1 MTTGGERPMLNASPV
16 MGGNMTGGLTRLSA
30 GPVGYGGRRRRHRSG
45 KLRLITKKRAR
56 KLLKKEGFKIRGG
69 SPGTG
74 IGMDS
79 SFIQGKGDDLGPAGT
94 PDGPTSS
101 YPNQAGSFAG
111 GRRRSRRR
119 GRSHRRSHRRSRS
132 RTLFGLHY

>member
-1 MTTGGERPMLNASPV
+1 MSKGGERPMLNASAI
-16 MGGNMTGGLTRLSA
+16 MHGGLTRLSA
-30 GPVGYGGRRRRHRSG
+30 GPVGYGGRRHRRHSG

-56 KLLKKEGFKIRGG
+56 KLLKLHHGVKIRGG

-101 YPNQAGSFAG
+101 YPNQVGSFAG
-111 GRRRSRRR
+111 GRRTRRRHRHRSRRR
-119 GRSHRRSHRRSRS
+119 SRA

>member
-1 MTTGGERPMLNASPV
+1 MLNASPV
-16 MGGNMTGGLTRLSA
+16 TGGMTGGLTRLSA
-30 GPVGYGGRRRRHRSG
+30 GPVAVGGRRRRSG

-56 KLLKKEGFKIRGG
+56 KILKQEGFKIRGG

-79 SFIQGKGDDLGPAGT
+79 SFIPGKGDDLGPAGT

-119 GRSHRRSHRRSRS
+119 RSHRRSHRRSRS

>member
-1 MTTGGERPMLNASPV
+1 MLNASPV
-16 MGGNMTGGLTRLSA
+16 MGGNMTGGLSRLSA
-30 GPVGYGGRRRRHRSG
+30 GPVGYGGRRHRSG

-56 KLLKKEGFKIRGG
+56 KILKQEGFKIRGG

-79 SFIQGKGDDLGPAGT
+79 SFIPGMGDDTSTSVGLT
-94 PDGPTSS
+94 GPTGS

-119 GRSHRRSHRRSRS
+119 RSHRRSHRRSRS

>member
-1 MTTGGERPMLNASPV
+1 MLNASPV
-16 MGGNMTGGLTRLSA
+16 MGGNMSGGLTRLSA
-30 GPVGYGGRRRRHRSG
+30 GPVGMGGRRRRSG

-56 KLLKKEGFKIRGG
+56 QLLKLHHGVKIRGG

-79 SFIQGKGDDLGPAGT
+79 SFIPGKGDDTATTVGET
-94 PDGPTSS
+94 GPTGS
-101 YPNQAGSFAG
+101 YPNQVGSFAG
-111 GRRRSRRR
+111 GRRRTRRR
-119 GRSHRRSHRRSRS
+119 RSHRRSHRRSRS

>member
-1 MTTGGERPMLNASPV
+1 MLNASPV
-16 MGGNMTGGLTRLSA
+16 MGGNMSGGLTRLSA
-30 GPVGYGGRRRRHRSG
+30 GPVGMGGRRRHHTG

-56 KLLKKEGFKIRGG
+56 QLLKLHHGVKIRGG

-79 SFIQGKGDDLGPAGT
+79 SFIPGKGDDTATTVGET
-94 PDGPTSS
+94 GPTGS
-101 YPNQAGSFAG
+101 YPNQVGSFAG
-111 GRRRSRRR
+111 GRRRTRRR
-119 GRSHRRSHRRSRS
+119 RSHRRSHRRSRS

>member
-1 MTTGGERPMLNASPV
+1 MLNASPV
-16 MGGNMTGGLTRLSA
+16 MGGNMSGGLTRLSA
-30 GPVGYGGRRRRHRSG
+30 GPVGMGGRRRHHTG

-56 KLLKKEGFKIRGG
+56 KLLKEHHGVKIRGG

-79 SFIQGKGDDLGPAGT
+79 SFIPGKGDDTATTVGET
-94 PDGPTSS
+94 GPTGS
-101 YPNQAGSFAG
+101 YPNQVGSFAG
-111 GRRRSRRR
+111 GRRTRR
-119 GRSHRRSHRRSRS
+119 RSHRRSHRRHRRSRS

>member
-1 MTTGGERPMLNASPV
+1 MLNASPV
-16 MGGNMTGGLTRLSA
+16 MGGNMAGGLSRLSA
-30 GPVGYGGRRRRHRSG
+30 GPVGYGGRRRRSG

-56 KLLKKEGFKIRGG
+56 KLLKEHHGVKIRGG
-69 SPGTG
+69 APGTG

-111 GRRRSRRR
+111 GGRTRRRRHR
-119 GRSHRRSHRRSRS
+119 RRSHRRSRS